1 MKERILSFGRAFLSL
16 IYPLSCCT
24 CGKKMI
30 ENKGLCDDC
39 FSKIERNK
47 RGTAACR
54 YEGILKKAIHQ
65 FKYKGVL
72 PLVDRFSQL
81 MCRFIDDNI
90 EMSRID
96 TIVPVPLNRSR
107 LRERGFNQ
115 SRLLSLAL
123 SKKYGVPVSSC
134 LVKRKATR
142 PQSGLRRA
150 ERQNNLKRAF
160 AVKHP
165 KRIKEKNILIIDDVY
180 TTGATV
186 SEASKTLKRAGAKSV
201 MVAAL
206 ARGI

>member
-1 MKERILSFGRAFLSL
+1 MKEQVLSFGRAFLNL

-24 CGKKMI
+24 CGEKMI
-30 ENKGLCDDC
+30 ENKGLCDEC
-39 FSKIERNK
+39 FSKIEKNE

-54 YEGILKKAIHQ
+54 YEGILKEAIHQ
-65 FKYKGVL
+65 FKYKRVL
-72 PLVDRFSQL
+72 SLVDRFSPL
-81 MCRFIDDNI
+81 MCKFVDDNI
-90 EMSRID
+90 DMSRID

-134 LVKRKATR
+134 LVKRKATK

-150 ERQNNLKRAF
+150 ERQNNLKKAF
-160 AVKHP
+160 SVKHP
-165 KRIKEKNILIIDDVY
+165 KTIKEKNILIIDDVY

-186 SEASKTLKRAGAKSV
+186 NEASKTLKRAGAKSV
-201 MVAAL
+201 MIAAL